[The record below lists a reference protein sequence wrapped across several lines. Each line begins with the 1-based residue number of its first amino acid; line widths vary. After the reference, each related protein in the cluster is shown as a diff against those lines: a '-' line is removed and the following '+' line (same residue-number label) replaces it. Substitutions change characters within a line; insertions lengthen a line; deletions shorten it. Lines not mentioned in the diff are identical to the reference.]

1 VRLAAL
7 VCCALLLSG
16 CLVPSE
22 PAKQAEEISSI
33 SAEGALL
40 AHDVAEGGVT
50 DTFTRVHVE
59 ALRKKLSEL
68 EPEVQVDAV
77 SEALRD
83 TDAALALLQDDPAA
97 PGVLERRLE
106 RISKRADELA
116 K

>member
-1 VRLAAL
+1 MRLAAL
-7 VCCALLLSG
+7 VCCALFLSG

-68 EPEVQVDAV
+68 EPQVQVDAV

>member
-1 VRLAAL
+1 MRWGAL
-7 VCCALLLSG
+7 VICSLLLSA

-33 SAEGALL
+33 AAEGALL

-68 EPEVQVDAV
+68 EPEVQADAV
-77 SEALRD
+77 SEVLRD

-97 PGVLERRLE
+97 PGLLERRLE
-106 RISKRADELA
+106 RSSKRADELA